1 MDTVIDK
8 VESFL
13 KDYNY
18 IFDENYFLI
27 CEDIKSY
34 EVNYID
40 ITSEWLK
47 NIKSSNH
54 KVKDRGYFEHN
65 GIKYN
70 VNGKDV
76 ILDYSTKEKEV
87 ASWLRDIFDEEIY
100 MLPKINK
107 PEGIQTADYLFKNEY
122 WDLKEIFGNG
132 KNVLFHAIEGHE
144 KQAKNFVFD
153 VTKSTLTDI
162 EIMERIRKLYSL
174 KKLKWLDKVIIKRE
188 NKVIKIIK
196 RSDPSD

>member
-8 VESFL
+8 VELFL
-13 KDYNY
+13 NDYNY

-47 NIKSSNH
+47 KIKSSNH

-76 ILDYSTKEKEV
+76 ILDYSTKEK
-87 ASWLRDIFDEEIY
+87 
-100 MLPKINK
+100 
-107 PEGIQTADYLFKNEY
+107 
-122 WDLKEIFGNG
+122 
-132 KNVLFHAIEGHE
+132 
-144 KQAKNFVFD
+144 
-153 VTKSTLTDI
+153 KSC
-162 EIMERIRKLYSL
+162 
-174 KKLKWLDKVIIKRE
+174 
-188 NKVIKIIK
+188 
-196 RSDPSD
+196 